1 VRDMGQLLASTFHTI
16 YLATYIHTWNYVMM
30 VFLIE
35 GDARRAP
42 RALAPRD
49 TPQKMTVLRVQKFYL
64 IFVPERYF
72 CGVSQEVSIFI

>member
-1 VRDMGQLLASTFHTI
+1 
-16 YLATYIHTWNYVMM
+16 MM